1 MKTKLNTKTIAL
13 FVAILLCFA
22 VLLSPFAVFKADAET
37 LETEE
42 AQQNVSTS
50 TVQRVSDFSFCK
62 EVMGLNEASAK
73 KQAEKEPVVPDYNF
87 YRYETNNTYFYVADL
102 IEERSGLIC
111 LAIESRSN
119 GNILHLAF
127 YDEEEDAFTYYYESV
142 EETFANAIKSIAI
155 DSEESD
161 DPNVSAIFASTR
173 WYKHAFPQTE
183 AEDFSVDNTLENSK
197 QKLEQYYAAQEQAEA
212 QLAQSKESAA
222 LQLNAAG
229 GSSVNEVF
237 ATATAA
243 GHDDT
248 ITIIIPRE
256 LFTRVGI
263 KTGNDGAL
271 GYFVNT
277 YEFPEG
283 SGRFLSEALVWSH
296 FYTVPTYESDDVILE
311 TVPDFSANFDY
322 AKDGLMMTNT
332 PTDTV
337 RRLEDD
343 SDLAL
348 NNITSRISVVPD
360 NSYYI
365 DGTFYDNDE
374 YFFLMSG
381 HNIGLAH
388 PNSAGN
394 NLGIWS
400 VIAYIG
406 SLVAK
411 TIPHPVIK
419 TALSVALTFTSKGF
433 SAYGDSI
440 EYNNGIANSYI
451 PDQLN
456 KTFSAYFVA
465 ARDRH
470 YQINGQKFIRQI
482 ECCTPSDYYYG
493 PGNHDEFE
501 NIESVSRLSAK
512 LNTEGTNLYD
522 AKKLAVYNSVDIID
536 LSVTGIFVEKFNVE
550 KLASKSIEQQS
561 YYYRSPMI

>member
-22 VLLSPFAVFKADAET
+22 VLFSPFAVFKADAET
-37 LETEE
+37 PETEE

-62 EVMGLNEASAK
+62 EVMGLNEVSAK
-73 KQAEKEPVVPDYNF
+73 KQAEKEPVVPDYDF
-87 YRYETNNTYFYVADL
+87 YRYETNNAYFYVADL

-142 EETFANAIKSIAI
+142 DESFANAIKSIAI

-229 GSSVNEVF
+229 GSSTNEVF

-248 ITIIIPRE
+248 ITIIIPRD
-256 LFTRVGI
+256 LFTYAGK
-263 KTGNDGAL
+263 KTGNDGSLA
-271 GYFVNT
+271 YFVNT

-296 FYTVPTYESDDVILE
+296 YYFVPTYESDE
-311 TVPDFSANFDY
+311 
-322 AKDGLMMTNT
+322 
-332 PTDTV
+332 
-337 RRLEDD
+337 
-343 SDLAL
+343 
-348 NNITSRISVVPD
+348 
-360 NSYYI
+360 
-365 DGTFYDNDE
+365 
-374 YFFLMSG
+374 
-381 HNIGLAH
+381 
-388 PNSAGN
+388 
-394 NLGIWS
+394 
-400 VIAYIG
+400 
-406 SLVAK
+406 
-411 TIPHPVIK
+411 
-419 TALSVALTFTSKGF
+419 
-433 SAYGDSI
+433 
-440 EYNNGIANSYI
+440 
-451 PDQLN
+451 
-456 KTFSAYFVA
+456 
-465 ARDRH
+465 
-470 YQINGQKFIRQI
+470 
-482 ECCTPSDYYYG
+482 
-493 PGNHDEFE
+493 
-501 NIESVSRLSAK
+501 AK
-512 LNTEGTNLYD
+512 LLTT
-522 AKKLAVYNSVDIID
+522 VD
-536 LSVTGIFVEKFNVE
+536 F
-550 KLASKSIEQQS
+550 
-561 YYYRSPMI
+561 

>member
-37 LETEE
+37 LEAEE
-42 AQQNVSTS
+42 TQQNVTTS

-62 EVMGLNEASAK
+62 EVMGLNESSAK
-73 KQAEKEPVVPDYNF
+73 KQAEKEPVVPDYDF
-87 YRYETNNTYFYVADL
+87 YRYETNNAYFYVADL

-142 EETFANAIKSIAI
+142 EESFANAIKSIAI

-229 GSSVNEVF
+229 GSSTNEVF

-256 LFTRVGI
+256 LFTYAGK

-271 GYFVNT
+271 GYFVDT
-277 YEFPEG
+277 YEYPEG
-283 SGRFLSEALVWSH
+283 SGRFVSEALVWSH
-296 FYTVPTYESDDVILE
+296 FYTAPSYESDQLILI
-311 TVPDFSANFDY
+311 TTPDFSANLEY
-322 AKDGLMMTNT
+322 AKNGYAPGAT
-332 PTDTV
+332 PVDTV
-337 RRLEDD
+337 RRMTNTC
-343 SDLAL
+343 DLAIK
-348 NNITSRISVVPD
+348 NITSQITIIP
-360 NSYYI
+360 NTSYYLN
-365 DGTFYDNDE
+365 GTLFDNDE
-374 YFFLMSG
+374 FIYA
-381 HNIGLAH
+381 IEGL
-388 PNSAGN
+388 NAGAIYPDDSTN
-394 NLGIWS
+394 TGFASTIADALG
-400 VIAYIG
+400 
-406 SLVAK
+406 LVS
-411 TIPHPVIK
+411 
-419 TALSVALTFTSKGF
+419 TALSFIDVTGAFATALGVASTALSLLDDIVGYTNGINEDFEPDNKHFTSNF
-433 SAYGDSI
+433 
-440 EYNNGIANSYI
+440 IADRN
-451 PDQLN
+451 
-456 KTFSAYFVA
+456 
-465 ARDRH
+465 RH
-470 YQINGQKFIRQI
+470 YNINGNKFIRQI
-482 ECCTPSDYYYG
+482 RSTTAPQIYFGPQDHLDFKETECYS
-493 PGNHDEFE
+493 EL
-501 NIESVSRLSAK
+501 VAW
-512 LNTEGTNLYD
+512 LNTEGTNIYKS
-522 AKKLAVYNSVDIID
+522 KKIQIINQVEIINMYFYTSWFQKKIEETYLA
-536 LSVTGIFVEKFNVE
+536 T
-550 KLASKSIEQQS
+550 KSITQES
-561 YYYRSPMI
+561 LYYRGPSI

>member
-22 VLLSPFAVFKADAET
+22 VLFSPFAVFKADAET
-37 LETEE
+37 PETEE

-62 EVMGLNEASAK
+62 EVMGLNEVSAK
-73 KQAEKEPVVPDYNF
+73 KQAEKEPVVPDYDF
-87 YRYETNNTYFYVADL
+87 YRYETNNAYFYVADL

-142 EETFANAIKSIAI
+142 DESFANAIKSIAI

-229 GSSVNEVF
+229 GSSTNEVF

-248 ITIIIPRE
+248 ITIIIPRD
-256 LFTRVGI
+256 LFTYAGK
-263 KTGNDGAL
+263 KTGNDGSLA
-271 GYFVNT
+271 YFVNT

-296 FYTVPTYESDDVILE
+296 YYFVPTYESDEAKLLT
-311 TVPDFSANFDY
+311 TVDFSANLEY
-322 AKDGLMMTNT
+322 AEDGFMTTQT
-332 PTDTV
+332 PADSV
-337 RRLEDD
+337 HRLGDD

-348 NNITSRISVVPD
+348 KNITSRITVVPTS
-360 NSYYI
+360 SYMLNGVY
-365 DGTFYDNDE
+365 YDNDE
-374 YFFLMSG
+374 FIYGFAGDNVAEIPSNAETLT
-381 HNIGLAH
+381 GLSATAKIFDIVASALGFVPAI
-388 PNSAGN
+388 PNVVG
-394 NLGIWS
+394 
-400 VIAYIG
+400 VILDGMAE
-406 SLVAK
+406 
-411 TIPHPVIK
+411 
-419 TALSVALTFTSKGF
+419 ALTISDNIINY
-433 SAYGDSI
+433 S
-440 EYNNGIANSYI
+440 NGINTDFNPSSMHF
-451 PDQLN
+451 DSN
-456 KTFSAYFVA
+456 FVA
-465 ARDRH
+465 DRTRH
-470 YQINGQKFIRQI
+470 YQINGSRYVREVQMTTDPEIYFS
-482 ECCTPSDYYYG
+482 PN
-493 PGNHDEFE
+493 NHSSFTEQ
-501 NIESVSRLSAK
+501 NCSSQMKAW

-522 AKKLAVYNSVDIID
+522 VKRLKFYNSVDIVDAYYYIYW
-536 LSVTGIFVEKFNVE
+536 FQEKVSE
-550 KLASKSIEQQS
+550 TMLKSFSMTQES
-561 YYYRSPMI
+561 YYYRSPIV